1 MTHLDISAIDRF
13 AYEGKSLLHRASP
26 FSKVFM
32 MAAILA
38 SVILTSDLRLV
49 LGLYLL
55 GLALIALARLPILRM
70 MALAAYP
77 AAFAFLFALSQ
88 MDAGWQRPLLIVVK
102 AQAAAIS
109 LLLLLGTTSYPQVF
123 GLASYLMP
131 RVLSDSLLLTYR
143 LFFILLE
150 LIDRFLRAIRL
161 RGGLSSFRLSTNLRN
176 IALGLGR
183 LLVLSFERSQRLY
196 DVMNLRG
203 YRGQIVPRA
212 QLRVGGDDWLPAVV
226 GLGTLTL
233 SILWKIGR

>member
-1 MTHLDISAIDRF
+1 MAHLDISAIDRW
-13 AYEGKSLLHRASP
+13 AYQGKSLLHRASP
-26 FSKVFM
+26 CSKVFL
-32 MAAILA
+32 MAAMLA
-38 SVILTSDLRLV
+38 SIIFTSDLRLL

-88 MDAGWQRPLLIVVK
+88 MDGGWQKPLLMIVK
-102 AQAAAIS
+102 AQAAAIT

-131 RVLSDSLLLTYR
+131 RILFDALLLTYR

-150 LIDRFLRAIRL
+150 LIDRFHSAIRL
-161 RGGLSSFRLSTNLRN
+161 RGGISSFRLSTNLRN
-176 IALGLGR
+176 IALGLGG
-183 LLVLSFERSQRLY
+183 LLVFSFERSQRLY

-203 YRGQIVPRA
+203 YRGQIAPPA
-212 QLRVGGDDWLPAVV
+212 QLWVGGKDWLPALL
-226 GLGTLTL
+226 GLGTLAF